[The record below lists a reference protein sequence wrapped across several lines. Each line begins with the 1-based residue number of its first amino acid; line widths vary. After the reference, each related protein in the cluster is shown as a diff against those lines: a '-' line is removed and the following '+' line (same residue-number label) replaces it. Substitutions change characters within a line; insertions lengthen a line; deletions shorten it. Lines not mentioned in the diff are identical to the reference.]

1 MIVRP
6 ASDADSENIK
16 SVVFSVLADYGL
28 KPDPDGTDKDLDAIE
43 KSYHLNNGF
52 FGVVETGNL
61 IIATLGLHRV
71 DDETCELRKMYL
83 LPAFRGKGIGKFIL
97 EFALQKAKELGYKR
111 ITLET
116 ASALKEAIG
125 LYKKYGF
132 KRYIPEHLCD
142 RCDQAFELYL

>member
-1 MIVRP
+1 
-6 ASDADSENIK
+6 
-16 SVVFSVLADYGL
+16 
-28 KPDPDGTDKDLDAIE
+28 
-43 KSYHLNNGF
+43 
-52 FGVVETGNL
+52 
-61 IIATLGLHRV
+61 
-71 DDETCELRKMYL
+71 MYL

-116 ASALKEAIG
+116 ASALKGAIG

-132 KRYIPEHLCD
+132 KSFNPDHLSA